1 MDIDY
6 QVLRRTFLEESGE
19 AIARMV
25 GSLLLLEEHPED
37 MEALGEVFRVVH
49 TLKGDAGMVGFAA
62 PAAFAHQI
70 EDLLDLIREGQA
82 RITAGLVTLLLQS
95 ADALRDLLREAEAGR
110 DALRSV
116 DHKLLRGLAAEIE
129 DSSALAVD
137 EMPLSPEL
145 EAGLAAAKRRGER
158 PGQDR
163 ASTLRVDVEKLDLL
177 LTLAGEIAV
186 ARGRITQM
194 LEQPG
199 TASEEIL
206 ETHREADRLH
216 MDLQELIMKLRMV
229 PVEPMFQQYAR
240 TVRDLTQGSS
250 KQARLVLEGGDVEV
264 DNSVLQL
271 LREPLTHMVRNAV
284 DHGIE
289 TLESRKAKGKNPV
302 GRITL
307 RANHVAGSI
316 VIELEDDGAGLDRKK
331 ILAHA
336 RARGKL
342 TEGEIPSD
350 QELFRLVFDAGF
362 STAEEVSD
370 LSGRGV
376 GMDVVR
382 RNIEALRGT
391 VGIESRPEEGT
402 RITIRLPLTLAII
415 DGLLVRISDQTFIVP
430 LDSVIESLDLPDD
443 ARGSRENRGVVTV
456 RGRTLPWVRLR
467 ELFGV
472 DGQSAA
478 RENLVV
484 VQLGEAEA
492 GLVVDEVFG
501 KSQTVIKPLAK
512 LFHRLPGISGSA
524 ILGSGQVA
532 LILDVLGLL
541 RREVERQANGVRSE
555 AAES

>member
-1 MDIDY
+1 LDIDY
-6 QVLRRTFLEESGE
+6 QVLKRTFLEESEE
-19 AIARMV
+19 ALARME
-25 GSLLLLEEHPED
+25 GSLLSLEEHPED
-37 MEALGEVFRVVH
+37 KEAVGEVFRVVH

-82 RITAGLVTLLLQS
+82 QITGGLVTLLLQS
-95 ADALRDLLREAEAGR
+95 ADALRELLREAEAGR
-110 DALRSV
+110 DSLRSA
-116 DHKLLRGLAAEIE
+116 DHRLLRGLAAEVE
-129 DSSALAVD
+129 DSSTLAID
-137 EMPLSPEL
+137 DMPTSPEVK
-145 EAGLAAAKRRGER
+145 AAMKWRGER

-186 ARGRITQM
+186 ARGRIAQM
-194 LEQPG
+194 LEEPG
-199 TASEEIL
+199 TPPGEIL
-206 ETHREADRLH
+206 EEHREADRLH
-216 MDLQELIMKLRMV
+216 MDLQELVMKLRMV
-229 PVEPMFQQYAR
+229 PVEPLFQQYAR
-240 TVRDLTQGSS
+240 TVRDLTQASG
-250 KQARLVLEGGDVEV
+250 KQARLILEGGDVEV

-289 TLESRKAKGKNPV
+289 TLDERKAKGKNPV

-316 VIELEDDGAGLDRKK
+316 VIELEDDGAGLDRDK
-331 ILAHA
+331 IVA
-336 RARGKL
+336 RARALGKL
-342 TEGEIPSD
+342 SEGEMPSD
-350 QELFRLVFDAGF
+350 QELSRLVFEAGL
-362 STAEEVSD
+362 STAEEVSN

-382 RNIEALRGT
+382 RNIEALRGSVE
-391 VGIESRPEEGT
+391 VGSRPDEGT
-402 RITIRLPLTLAII
+402 RVTIRLPLTLAII

-430 LDSVIESLDLPDD
+430 LDSVVESLDLPAG
-443 ARGSRENRGVVTV
+443 ARSNLEDSGVVTV

-467 ELFGV
+467 KIFGIN
-472 DGQSAA
+472 GKPAP

-541 RREVERQANGVRSE
+541 RREVERQFNGAGSAPE
-555 AAES
+555 ES